1 MIIDID
7 IFFSCIFLRIKIGL
21 VDTMWTVQFMLMLH
35 WSASKICLIQ
45 MTSEPGP
52 LTLLFYFSIITVSS
66 EIFSPY
72 LFILGIERPG
82 FDLFMSMTEA
92 VTSQREVLIPRYWDG
107 LDAVT
112 KLLSKAAPLTDL
124 YLYLRDHPL
133 QNLAKAKV
141 HCEYG
146 FGALRFA
153 VKAYL
158 DVSFLLIIPP

>member
-1 MIIDID
+1 
-7 IFFSCIFLRIKIGL
+7 
-21 VDTMWTVQFMLMLH
+21 MLMLH
-35 WSASKICLIQ
+35 WSASKVCLIQ
-45 MTSEPGP
+45 ITSEPG
-52 LTLLFYFSIITVSS
+52 LFTLLFWYFSLITVSS
-66 EIFSPY
+66 EIFNPY
-72 LFILGIERPG
+72 LFILGIERP
-82 FDLFMSMTEA
+82 DVNLFMSTTEA
-92 VTSQREVLIPRYWDG
+92 VTSQQGVLIPEYWEG

-133 QNLAKAKV
+133 QNLSKAKV

-158 DVSFLLIIPP
+158 DVSFLLIVPP